1 MLVVWKGVHVIEEPS
16 AVFMVILVLSIAGGA
31 SIFAILFLMPY
42 LWRRIM
48 AEDWPLKWYMA
59 WRGPFL
65 LRRPPPPPTPPGLT
79 NKLNIKDYY
88 RGHLTA
94 EELAYVRASEML
106 LQSVQT
112 SGNLPTFLDKD
123 DDFALP
129 PPAQSLHSDSRVRT
143 SQENEFAPP
152 RPPGR
157 WHSPRVLLW
166 KITRLLLRGL
176 EKDVVRLQK
185 MNSILTWDIEDMHSR
200 AARFDNRAE
209 YTYASL
215 QVLTAAAASFV
226 HGANDVS
233 NSIAPLSTA
242 YEVWMSGE
250 VPGEVAVP
258 IWILCFGGAAIVLG
272 LVTYGYHVMRNLGNR
287 LTLISPSRGF
297 CMELATAI
305 TVLVATRFELPVS
318 VRSLPLL
325 PFPPHH
331 LSFERAPYSAVPW
344 PEPSSAELELT
355 EPDNTMH
362 RRRDGRRRPRKRRLA
377 LHQPAPRRLH
387 LLWLARHAACYG
399 AHLGA
404 AHGWYTQRAVVGYG
418 GGRGL
423 GLHLVSSAL
432 VWNLA

>member
-1 MLVVWKGVHVIEEPS
+1 
-16 AVFMVILVLSIAGGA
+16 
-31 SIFAILFLMPY
+31 
-42 LWRRIM
+42 M
-48 AEDWPLKWYMA
+48 AEDWTLKWYMA

-65 LRRPPPPPTPPGLT
+65 LRRPPPPPTPPGMT

-112 SGNLPTFLDKD
+112 SGNLPTFLNKD

-129 PPAQSLHSDSRVRT
+129 PPAQSLHSSDSHAHVDRG
-143 SQENEFAPP
+143 NDFAPP

-166 KITRLLLRGL
+166 KLTRLLLRGL

-233 NSIAPLSTA
+233 NSVAPLSTA
-242 YEVWMSGE
+242 YEVWMRGE
-250 VPGEVAVP
+250 VPGEVPVP
-258 IWILCFGGAAIVLG
+258 VWILCFGGAAIVLG

-305 TVLVATRFELPVS
+305 TVLMATRFELPIS
-318 VRSLPLL
+318 VRPRFLSPLSLFPRFHSLFPLPVKLVPSPCSPLPSLNRPSLWAGADGTSQPSASPARPSASASQTATGAASTRASSPLSTLAGSSRCPSPRSSRGCSWPLYSMRRRGLRGWRCRLSPPHPFPLCLL
-325 PFPPHH
+325 PVFCFGG
-331 LSFERAPYSAVPW
+331 L
-344 PEPSSAELELT
+344 
-355 EPDNTMH
+355 
-362 RRRDGRRRPRKRRLA
+362 
-377 LHQPAPRRLH
+377 
-387 LLWLARHAACYG
+387 
-399 AHLGA
+399 
-404 AHGWYTQRAVVGYG
+404 G
-418 GGRGL
+418 GGICLKRGL
-423 GLHLVSSAL
+423 DICLSVGRV
-432 VWNLA
+432 